1 MKKTIRFCVLLLL
14 VAAAC
19 EKAPFAGPDQKI
31 NYDDGAGLEHG
42 MIQLGEKLEDPY
54 SVENMTKALRSL
66 YPTKADVVRL
76 PATNHYVRLLPRNDD
91 DLTLL
96 ENMGVTM
103 LDHPLDYQIVREGD
117 WYHDPEIPEGELTW
131 QYAVVPVD
139 FSAPDGIRCEL
150 LHDCYLAE
158 EDLGTKSDGIDW
170 AAVERESFRL
180 TGNSD
185 LLPPATKGDSET
197 PKYPK
202 GRIAVYDSD
211 YDEDPV
217 GVAGVMV
224 CCNVF
229 VRIAKAYTDEEG
241 YYEMEKS
248 FTSDPR
254 YRIQFTNRKGFSIG
268 FNAVFVKGSISTLG
282 KHSAEGYNLAI
293 SPETDTNLFRRSVI
307 NNAAY
312 DYFDLCRQK
321 GSTLAAPPSNLRI
334 WQFGFLDGSAT
345 LMMQQGAIVDFE
357 LIDEILGEFA
367 PLVRFF
373 LPDIVLGLYNQ
384 NDYAS
389 IYSNAMHE
397 LSHTSHYM
405 KVGNEYWD
413 RYALHI
419 LTSWVS
425 SGGMLY
431 GVGTE
436 DYAGYCEVGEMW
448 GYYMQNILYRERY
461 ADWSYTYGL
470 KWWFRPEIFL
480 YLDER
485 GLNRDKIFAV
495 LSADVHSRE
504 TLQQRLLSLYPEFKS
519 IIYEAFNLYN

>member
-31 NYDDGAGLEHG
+31 NYDDGAGIEHG
-42 MIQLGEKLEDPY
+42 LIELGEKLEDPY

-66 YPTKADVVRL
+66 YPTKADVIQL
-76 PATNHYVRLLPRNDD
+76 HATNNYVRLLPRNDE

-96 ENMGVTM
+96 EKMGVAM
-103 LDHPLDYQIVREGD
+103 LDHPLDYRIIKDGD

-139 FSAPDGIRCEL
+139 FEAPDGIRCEL
-150 LHDCYLAE
+150 LHECYLVE
-158 EDLGTKSDGIDW
+158 EDLTTKAEGIDW
-170 AAVERESFRL
+170 AEVERESFRL
-180 TGNSD
+180 TGNAD
-185 LLPPATKGDSET
+185 MLLPATKGESEE
-197 PKYPK
+197 PQYPK
-202 GRIAVYDSD
+202 GRIAVYDYE

-229 VRIAKAYTDEEG
+229 VRVAKTYTDEEG
-241 YYEMEKS
+241 YYEMSKS

-282 KHSAEGYNLAI
+282 KHSAAGYSIAI

-312 DYFDLCRQK
+312 DYFEMCRQK
-321 GSTLAAPPSNLRI
+321 GSTISAPPANLRI
-334 WQFGFLDGSAT
+334 WQFGFLEGSAT

-413 RYALHI
+413 LYALHI
-419 LTSWVS
+419 LSSWVS

-436 DYAGYCEVGEMW
+436 EYAGYCEVGEMW
-448 GYYMQNILYRERY
+448 GYYMQNIIYRERY
-461 ADWSYTYGL
+461 PHWSYTYGL

-485 GLNRDKIFAV
+485 GLGRDKIFAA

-504 TLQQRLLSLYPEFKS
+504 VLQQRLKSLYPEFRDY
-519 IIYEAFNLYN
+519 INEAFSLYN

>member
-1 MKKTIRFCVLLLL
+1 M
-14 VAAAC
+14 
-19 EKAPFAGPDQKI
+19 
-31 NYDDGAGLEHG
+31 
-42 MIQLGEKLEDPY
+42 
-54 SVENMTKALRSL
+54 
-66 YPTKADVVRL
+66 
-76 PATNHYVRLLPRNDD
+76 
-91 DLTLL
+91 
-96 ENMGVTM
+96 
-103 LDHPLDYQIVREGD
+103 
-117 WYHDPEIPEGELTW
+117 
-131 QYAVVPVD
+131 
-139 FSAPDGIRCEL
+139 
-150 LHDCYLAE
+150 
-158 EDLGTKSDGIDW
+158 
-170 AAVERESFRL
+170 
-180 TGNSD
+180 
-185 LLPPATKGDSET
+185 
-197 PKYPK
+197 
-202 GRIAVYDSD
+202 
-211 YDEDPV
+211 
-217 GVAGVMV
+217 
-224 CCNVF
+224 
-229 VRIAKAYTDEEG
+229 
-241 YYEMEKS
+241 
-248 FTSDPR
+248 
-254 YRIQFTNRKGFSIG
+254 
-268 FNAVFVKGSISTLG
+268 
-282 KHSAEGYNLAI
+282 
-293 SPETDTNLFRRSVI
+293 
-307 NNAAY
+307 
-312 DYFDLCRQK
+312 
-321 GSTLAAPPSNLRI
+321 
-334 WQFGFLDGSAT
+334 
-345 LMMQQGAIVDFE
+345 DFE